1 MKTNKL
7 RVISI
12 LIPVFNEKNTIL
24 AIIQQV
30 KRARTLGLKK
40 EIIVIDD
47 GSTDKTHL
55 LLTKVTGI
63 VVIRNRKNHGKGHAL
78 RQGFARATGDIIL
91 IQDADNEY
99 SPADYPKLLEPFFVY
114 GADVVYGTRF
124 RGGEARRV
132 IYFSHHVANQ
142 ILTWYSN
149 VLTNYNLTDMECG
162 YKVFRK
168 SVIKD
173 IYPSLVSNRFGIEPE
188 ITARIAKH
196 KNVRLYE
203 VGITYQGRTYAEGK
217 KIGVIDGLKAIF
229 QITFYN
235 LFAK

>member
-1 MKTNKL
+1 MKIKKL
-7 RVISI
+7 RVISV

-30 KRARTLGLKK
+30 KRAKTLGLKK

-55 LLTKVTGI
+55 LLRKISGI
-63 VVIRNRKNHGKGHAL
+63 VVLRSRKNYGKGHAL
-78 RQGFARATGDIIL
+78 RQGFARATGDIVL

-114 GADVVYGTRF
+114 DADVVYGTRF

-132 IYFSHHVANQ
+132 IYFSHHIANQ

-149 VLTNYNLTDMECG
+149 VLTNYNLSDMECG

-168 SVIKD
+168 SVIKEV
-173 IYPSLVSNRFGIEPE
+173 YPTLVSNRFGIEPE
-188 ITARIAKH
+188 ITARIAKN
-196 KNVRLYE
+196 KKIRLFE

-235 LFAK
+235 LFVK